1 VNGRAAQGR
10 PGTAVDER
18 GNSRQIDAVIG
29 KENGIPKAAP
39 SDIDS
44 ELFWMR
50 EACVNIARIRAR
62 FSKKHKHAIKNKLN
76 ISRAEI
82 RQRSASRCTIRCVW
96 KRQRHRPRSALIFR

>member
-1 VNGRAAQGR
+1 MDARR
-10 PGTAVDER
+10 KAVPAPRLTNAEIVAK
-18 GNSRQIDAVIG
+18 SMEIIG

-62 FSKKHKHAIKNKLN
+62 FSKKTP
-76 ISRAEI
+76 SR
-82 RQRSASRCTIRCVW
+82 RDWPQKQRCDCATNLVSR
-96 KRQRHRPRSALIFR
+96 

>member
-1 VNGRAAQGR
+1 MDARR
-10 PGTAVDER
+10 KAVPAPRLTNAEIVAK
-18 GNSRQIDAVIG
+18 SMEIIG

-62 FSKKHKHAIKNKLN
+62 FSKKHKRAIKT
-76 ISRAEI
+76 SPP
-82 RQRSASRCTIRCVW
+82 RCARRCVIC
-96 KRQRHRPRSALIFR
+96 QRTFGR